1 MQTGIQRGAIA
12 AAITVAFLAGGASL
26 SAGPKEK
33 VIGGSKFAA
42 RILYELDTKDSFST
56 STQKSNI
63 GAKAAFAGRLFGK
76 NTPYLAEGQ
85 IELGNY
91 GSYKKKKM
99 KVAGREYNIPAGVD
113 VNKMKK
119 WELRSKFR
127 LFNIT
132 LTDQIKAAPQDVTS
146 STVKKEW
153 KPFKSYKYSR
163 RDLASVR
170 FMVGPVPFS
179 IRFGASG
186 GFGVEPKFGFDVK
199 KLGVSAELKPSASA
213 SAFAEGGP
221 SIYVLRGGVGVS
233 LMLINGSAGVKA
245 ALEVLG
251 AKAFTFKF
259 VSGVKAMQGRVYAFV
274 DRRKRYLW
282 GKWKRWINKTLYQTG
297 ALTWNRDQT
306 ICKVPLSRIFNGS
319 FKCQ

>member
-1 MQTGIQRGAIA
+1 M
-12 AAITVAFLAGGASL
+12 AFLAGGTSVF
-26 SAGPKEK
+26 AGPKEA

-76 NTPYLAEGQ
+76 NTPYLAEGE

-99 KVAGREYNIPAGVD
+99 KVAGREYDIPAGVD

-146 STVKKEW
+146 SSVKKEW

-163 RDLASVR
+163 KDLASVR

-186 GFGVEPKFGFDVK
+186 GFGVEPKFGFDLP
-199 KLGVSAELKPSASA
+199 KLGVSAELKPTASA

-233 LMLINGSAGVKA
+233 LMLISGSAGVKA
-245 ALEVLG
+245 ALEILG
-251 AKAFTFKF
+251 AKAFSFKF
-259 VSGVKAMQGRVYAFV
+259 VSGVRAMQGRVYAFV
-274 DRRKRYLW
+274 DRRKHYVW
-282 GKWKRWINKTLYQTG
+282 GKWKRWINKTIYQTG
-297 ALTWNRDQT
+297 ALTWNRDT
-306 ICKVPLSRIFNGS
+306 MICNVPISRITSGS
-319 FKCQ
+319 FKCD